1 MASSLNRRIKR
12 RNVLRTQFTNSL
24 NQAQEYLAS
33 EGELLEAKLSDFEST
48 LTKKSGELRVL
59 DDDIQDEIEEDEVE
73 KDMNESWKTLEPLDE
88 VLAALG
94 LRLRDMRVSK
104 AASEAGSTL
113 DSALS
118 VSSSS
123 KSVKCKLPKL
133 EIPAFSGEPLEW
145 QGFWD
150 RFSLSI
156 DSNDSVSDV
165 DKFNYLLRFLS
176 GKALSCV
183 KGLTLSSENYQQALD
198 LLKDRFGNPQ
208 VLISAHMDKL
218 IKIKRVKGMDNLESL
233 RKLYNEVETCL
244 RNLKS
249 LKVEQATYGC
259 LLISI
264 LKDKLPEELLVTI
277 SRGFGGDQ
285 WTLEGFMKFFD
296 SELKAK
302 ENCMQGRRNGFK
314 SGEAEG

>member
-1 MASSLNRRIKR
+1 MASSLNRRKKR
-12 RNVLRTQFTNSL
+12 RNALRTQFTNSL
-24 NQAQEYLAS
+24 NQAKEYLAS
-33 EGELLEAKLSDFEST
+33 EGELLEAKLSGFEST
-48 LTKKSGELRVL
+48 LTKKRGELRVL
-59 DDDIQDEIEEDEVE
+59 DDDIQDEIDEDDIE

-94 LRLRDMRVSK
+94 LKLREMRVSK

-118 VSSSS
+118 ISSSS

-156 DSNDSVSDV
+156 DSHDSVSDV

-218 IKIKRVKGMDNLESL
+218 IKIKRVRGMNNLESL
-233 RKLYNEVETCL
+233 RKLYNEVETYL

-285 WTLEGFMKFFD
+285 
-296 SELKAK
+296 
-302 ENCMQGRRNGFK
+302 
-314 SGEAEG
+314 